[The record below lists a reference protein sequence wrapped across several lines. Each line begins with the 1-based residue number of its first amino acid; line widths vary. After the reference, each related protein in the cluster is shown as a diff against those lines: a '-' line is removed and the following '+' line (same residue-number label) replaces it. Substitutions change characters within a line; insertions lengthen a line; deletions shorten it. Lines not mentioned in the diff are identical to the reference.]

1 MNNFREG
8 QIYIVS
14 RIKKLKDTWE
24 ISNDLKKIEIL
35 EISKLTIKYKNLD
48 SPGDTGT
55 RMLIKDFNDIFKIV
69 EIIEDPLQNFINDG
83 KVS

>member
-14 RIKKLKDTWE
+14 RIKNLKDTWE
-24 ISNDLKKIEIL
+24 SSSDIKKIEIL
-35 EISKLTIKYKNLD
+35 EISKLTIQYKNLD

-55 RMLIKDFNDIFKIV
+55 RMLIKDFNNIFKIV

-83 KVS
+83 RVS

>member
-14 RIKKLKDTWE
+14 RIKNLKDTWE
-24 ISNDLKKIEIL
+24 SSNDLKKIEIL
-35 EISKLTIKYKNLD
+35 EISRLTIQYKNLD
-48 SPGDTGT
+48 SPGDPGT
-55 RMLIKDFNDIFKIV
+55 RMLIKDFNDIYKIV

-83 KVS
+83 RVS